1 MKRWFGGLLLLFLVT
16 SGCWWMLHQHLG
28 PAPFAEAGRTGV
40 EAPSVKP
47 VFKKAGASK
56 ARQEAAPMVSPA
68 QVEAMTAAVMSAVQ
82 QKPVRIEAP
91 PPPPVK
97 APPDYAASIQPGPE
111 HQEAEEVA
119 LNIRNFSQ
127 RFGGN
132 PVGSNAEIVQALRG
146 GNPGKANYLPQSAM
160 RLNGNGELIDKW
172 GRPYFFHANSA
183 TQMEVRSAGPDG
195 RLFTPDDIVTR

>member
-1 MKRWFGGLLLLFLVT
+1 MKRWFGGLLLLILVA
-16 SGCWWMLHQHLG
+16 SGFWWMFHRDES
-28 PAPFAEAGRTGV
+28 PMR
-40 EAPSVKP
+40 PSDAASAAVVPSPVKP
-47 VFKKAGASK
+47 GFRKAGAAK
-56 ARQEAAPMVSPA
+56 AREAPVPMVSPA
-68 QVEAMTAAVMSAVQ
+68 QVEAVTAAVMSAVR

-91 PPPPVK
+91 PSPPVQVP
-97 APPDYAASIQPGPE
+97 ADYPASIQQGPE
-111 HQEAEEVA
+111 HQEAEEIA

-146 GNPGKANYLPQSAM
+146 GNPGKANYMPQSAM

-183 TQMEVRSAGPDG
+183 TVMEIRSAGPDG
-195 RLFTPDDIVTR
+195 RLFTPDDIVTK

>member
-1 MKRWFGGLLLLFLVT
+1 MKRWFCGLLLLFLVA
-16 SGCWWMLHQHLG
+16 SGCLWMLHWRSEHM
-28 PAPFAEAGRTGV
+28 PSARV
-40 EAPSVKP
+40 ERAAVAAPSVKP
-47 VFKKAGASK
+47 AFKKAGASK
-56 ARQEAAPMVSPA
+56 VKQEAAPMVSPA
-68 QVEAMTAAVMSAVQ
+68 QIEAVTAAVISTVQ

-91 PPPPVK
+91 PPPQVV
-97 APPDYAASIQPGPE
+97 APPDYVASIQSGPE
-111 HQEAEEVA
+111 HQEVEEVA

-160 RLNGNGELIDKW
+160 RLNDNGELIDKW

-183 TQMEVRSAGPDG
+183 TEMEVRSAGPDG

>member
-1 MKRWFGGLLLLFLVT
+1 MKRWFGGLLLLSLVT
-16 SGCWWMLHQHLG
+16 SGFWWMVHREDG
-28 PAPFAEAGRTGV
+28 SIRPSEAVSKPA
-40 EAPSVKP
+40 APPPVKP
-47 VFKKAGASK
+47 AFKKAGASK
-56 ARQEAAPMVSPA
+56 PREEPGPMISPA
-68 QVEAMTAAVMSAVQ
+68 QVEAVTAAVMSAVQ

-91 PPPPVK
+91 PAPPVQV
-97 APPDYAASIQPGPE
+97 PPDYPASIQQGPE
-111 HQEAEEVA
+111 HQEAEEIA

-160 RLNGNGELIDKW
+160 RLNGNGEMIDKW

-183 TQMEVRSAGPDG
+183 TEMEVRSAGPDG
-195 RLFTPDDIVTR
+195 RLFTPDDIVTK